1 MLLLAS
7 GRAGSVASER
17 LPADDACSAAVASL
31 SVAFS
36 TREPP
41 LACVAR
47 LFDVVG
53 GIDAGAVL
61 PSEVAR
67 RCLRRKSSVERAD
80 ELLLLSSNGDGCASS
95 ADDAL
100 VDCSCRAAGSC
111 LVDCTGTGA
120 LSVVSP

>member
-1 MLLLAS
+1 M
-7 GRAGSVASER
+7 ASER
-17 LPADDACSAAVASL
+17 LPAADACSAAVASL
-31 SVAFS
+31 SVASS

-47 LFDVVG
+47 LFEAVAWSDADV
-53 GIDAGAVL
+53 VL
-61 PSEVAR
+61 PSEAAR

-80 ELLLLSSNGDGCASS
+80 ALLLLSSNGDGCASS